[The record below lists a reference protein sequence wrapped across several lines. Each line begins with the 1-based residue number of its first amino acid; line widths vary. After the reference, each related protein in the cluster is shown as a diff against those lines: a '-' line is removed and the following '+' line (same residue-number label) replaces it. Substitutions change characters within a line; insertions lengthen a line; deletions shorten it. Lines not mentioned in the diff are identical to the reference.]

1 MFTKHVS
8 KELSA
13 YCQGELGSDD
23 SRRVAEHIL
32 GCRRCRKDLE
42 EIKLGIQFAERI
54 THAPAPASLW
64 REIESLLDQQSI
76 PQRRLSRR
84 RSWVSWRNAGLAAAA
99 VIVTVIVVVS
109 WYAIHSQDAP
119 WEVVRLAGNPTINSD
134 RIGDE
139 GSLGVGEWLNT
150 DASSRAQVKV
160 ANIGEV
166 EVEPNSRLRLVKT
179 QINEHRVELARGSMQ
194 ARIWAPPKLFFV
206 NTPSA
211 VAVDHGCAYTLDVD
225 DAGATM
231 LHVTMGWVALV
242 LGGRESMVPTGGRC
256 DTRPE
261 IGPGTPYFD
270 DASEALKKALAKL
283 DFEAGAEEALSIVL
297 AQSRPLDT
305 LTLWHLLPRLTRPQ
319 RERVY
324 DRMVLLIAPPAGVTR
339 EGVINLDETMLD
351 IWREQ
356 LKPVWQRDDP
366 AIWKK
371 LLGSV
376 GN

>member
-1 MFTKHVS
+1 M
-8 KELSA
+8 
-13 YCQGELGSDD
+13 
-23 SRRVAEHIL
+23 
-32 GCRRCRKDLE
+32 
-42 EIKLGIQFAERI
+42 
-54 THAPAPASLW
+54 
-64 REIESLLDQQSI
+64 
-76 PQRRLSRR
+76 
-84 RSWVSWRNAGLAAAA
+84 
-99 VIVTVIVVVS
+99 
-109 WYAIHSQDAP
+109 
-119 WEVVRLAGNPTINSD
+119 
-134 RIGDE
+134 
-139 GSLGVGEWLNT
+139 
-150 DASSRAQVKV
+150 
-160 ANIGEV
+160 
-166 EVEPNSRLRLVKT
+166 EPNSRLRLVKT